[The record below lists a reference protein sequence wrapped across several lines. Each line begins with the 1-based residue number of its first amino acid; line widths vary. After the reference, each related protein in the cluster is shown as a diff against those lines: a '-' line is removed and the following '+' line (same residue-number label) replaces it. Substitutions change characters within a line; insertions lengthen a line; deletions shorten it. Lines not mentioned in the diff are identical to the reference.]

1 MKTQR
6 TIKFRVW
13 DEKYK
18 CWVKNSFLLYPEDE
32 IKIQGR
38 ILTQFTG
45 LTDKNGK
52 EIYEG
57 DIVKFELKNKIYEVI
72 YYEGHPCFMFLP
84 IDIGPNLMEFFL
96 TVNFSDFIPNHFQT
110 KEYEILG
117 NIFENSELLNE
128 KI

>member
-1 MKTQR
+1 MKIR
-6 TIKFRVW
+6 RVKFKVW

-45 LTDKNGK
+45 LKDKNNK

-57 DIVKFELKNKIYEVI
+57 DILRLENDKNYRVFFDH
-72 YYEGHPCFMFLP
+72 GCFMVLFDNQSELP
-84 IDIGPNLMEFFL
+84 LLVYVEE
-96 TVNFSDFIPNHFQT
+96 
-110 KEYEILG
+110 KRCEISG
-117 NIFENSELLNE
+117 NIFENPELLNE
-128 KI
+128 NI

>member
-6 TIKFRVW
+6 VIKFRVW

-18 CWVKNSFLLYPEDE
+18 CWVKNSFLLYPENE

-45 LTDKNGK
+45 LKDKSGK

-57 DIVKFELKNKIYEVI
+57 DIIKVGDGKWEVYRNKF
-72 YYEGHPCFMFLP
+72 CFQP
-84 IDIGPNLMEFFL
+84 L
-96 TVNFSDFIPNHFQT
+96 TDMIFDGCKEKDFYI
-110 KEYEILG
+110 IG
-117 NIFENSELLNE
+117 NIFEISELLNE
-128 KI
+128 